1 MARVFDVVEYPSEMA
16 DELVHRFPETGI
28 ADLRFGS
35 QVIVRESQAAVFFR
49 DGRALDVLGP
59 GRHTISTANVPLL
72 TNLLGKL
79 FGDRTPFTAEVYFVS
94 MREFADRK
102 WGTPQPIIVRNT
114 GVGLGIALLQGFGT
128 YSFQVKDPQQF
139 VTQIVGQLGAYRTS
153 DIETRLRTMLL
164 SRLQD
169 LLGETTSQK
178 NVLDLI
184 GLTDELGAGV
194 RAKSQDD
201 FLAIGLLLK
210 SFYIGNLKP
219 SDKSAKELREMGMLD
234 MQTYTQLQAADA
246 MRDAAQNPSG
256 GAGLTAG
263 IGAGMG
269 IGNVLSGSLAG
280 MTQGQSQTQP
290 TTPSASNVMPDIM
303 TPSEAAGF
311 LKVSEE
317 DVVAAI
323 NAGDLKAR
331 KIGSAYRI
339 SKDALQDYLRGR
351 FYKSVQKKV
360 GTNANLFYSTR
371 WLYES
376 TPVSYPQP
384 PRSVQPRHMTMAR
397 MSPHPVL
404 RNH

>member
-59 GRHTISTANVPLL
+59 GRHTITTANVPLL
-72 TNLLGKL
+72 TDLLGKL
-79 FGDRTPFTAEVYFVS
+79 SGDRTPFTAEIYFVS

-128 YSFQVKDPQQF
+128 YSFQVTDPQQF

-194 RAKSQDD
+194 RAKAQDD
-201 FLAIGLLLK
+201 FLALGLLLK

-290 TTPSASNVMPDIM
+290 TTPAAANGMPDIM

-317 DVVAAI
+317 DVIAAI
-323 NAGDLKAR
+323 NAGELKAR
-331 KIGSAYRI
+331 KIGSAYRV
-339 SKDALQDYLRGR
+339 SKESLQEYLRG
-351 FYKSVQKKV
+351 
-360 GTNANLFYSTR
+360 
-371 WLYES
+371 
-376 TPVSYPQP
+376 
-384 PRSVQPRHMTMAR
+384 
-397 MSPHPVL
+397 
-404 RNH
+404 

>member
-1 MARVFDVVEYPSEMA
+1 MARIFDVVEYPSEMA
-16 DELVHRFPETGI
+16 DEIVHRFPETGI

-72 TNLLGKL
+72 TGLLGKA

-102 WGTPQPIIVRNT
+102 WGTPQPIIVRNP

-128 YSFQVKDPQQF
+128 YSFQVRDPQHF
-139 VTQIVGQLGAYRTS
+139 VTQIVGQLGTYRTS
-153 DIETRLRTMLL
+153 DIETRLRIMLL
-164 SRLQD
+164 SKLQD
-169 LLGETTSQK
+169 VLGETASNNK

-184 GLTDELGAGV
+184 GLTEELSAAV
-194 RAKSQDD
+194 RAKAQDD
-201 FLAIGLLLK
+201 FAAIGLSLK

-219 SDKSAKELREMGMLD
+219 SDKSAEELRSMGMLD

-269 IGNVLSGSLAG
+269 IGGVLSQSLQNMNQA
-280 MTQGQSQTQP
+280 QQAQA
-290 TTPSASNVMPDIM
+290 PSAPAGQMGTSLVM
-303 TPSEAAGF
+303 TPSEAAAV
-311 LKVSEE
+311 LRVSEE
-317 DVVAAI
+317 DVLAAI
-323 NAGDLKAR
+323 NAGELKAR
-331 KIGSAYRI
+331 KIGNAFRI
-339 SKDALQDYLRGR
+339 SKDALDDYLRG
-351 FYKSVQKKV
+351 
-360 GTNANLFYSTR
+360 
-371 WLYES
+371 
-376 TPVSYPQP
+376 
-384 PRSVQPRHMTMAR
+384 
-397 MSPHPVL
+397 
-404 RNH
+404 